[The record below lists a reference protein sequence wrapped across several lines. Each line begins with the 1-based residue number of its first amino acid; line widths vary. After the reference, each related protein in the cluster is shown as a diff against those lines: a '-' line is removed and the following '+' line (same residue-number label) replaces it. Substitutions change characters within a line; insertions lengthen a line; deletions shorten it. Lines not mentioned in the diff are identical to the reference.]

1 MPLRFPTFDP
11 TGSSYKG
18 PKLLRGWRGGGSE
31 WRLCMTAIWGPKGD
45 RFAFMTRKKA
55 LAIVGKMTEAERE
68 VLASERGTDLICAAA
83 LQEAAKGRGEGL
95 SHSDAMA
102 LAKTKTEAERKQL
115 ASERGRDMGKQN
127 KTLFVS
133 ESNR

>member
-1 MPLRFPTFDP
+1 M
-11 TGSSYKG
+11 
-18 PKLLRGWRGGGSE
+18 
-31 WRLCMTAIWGPKGD
+31 CMTAIWGPKGD